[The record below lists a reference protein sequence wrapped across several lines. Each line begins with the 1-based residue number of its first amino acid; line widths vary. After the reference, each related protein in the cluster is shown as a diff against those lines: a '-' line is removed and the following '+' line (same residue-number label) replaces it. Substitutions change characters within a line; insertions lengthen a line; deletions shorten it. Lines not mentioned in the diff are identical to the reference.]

1 MPDLMKACEKCPRQ
15 RLVMIGKPSA
25 KELAAAEQME
35 AVAVVAPE
43 FKTTV
48 DDTEWRG

>member
-1 MPDLMKACEKCPRQ
+1 VFVGIPTKEDLEKTKDEELPD
-15 RLVMIGKPSA
+15 I
-25 KELAAAEQME
+25 
-35 AVAVVAPE
+35 VAPE